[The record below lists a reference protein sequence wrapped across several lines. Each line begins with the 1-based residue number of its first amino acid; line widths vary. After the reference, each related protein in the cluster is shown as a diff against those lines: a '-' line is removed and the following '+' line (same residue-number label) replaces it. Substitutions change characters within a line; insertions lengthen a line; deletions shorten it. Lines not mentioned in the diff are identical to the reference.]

1 MFVLRFALHGTSEQA
16 FNFLNTACYRSTPR
30 RDTFWGGG
38 NDVTAALGFER
49 DGETTIIFRKKIK
62 PDGFTDHEIVNE
74 DMHVIWAVGQE
85 PGEYSH
91 VPKSGLEEKSEGTP
105 SIPDFYRP
113 DELKYHG
120 RKNRGIVSMNFF
132 EEVSRLCNRKLRHST
147 LVSH

>member
-1 MFVLRFALHGTSEQA
+1 MF
-16 FNFLNTACYRSTPR
+16 RSTPR
-30 RDTFWGGG
+30 RDTFWGGT

-74 DMHVIWAVGQE
+74 EMHVIWAVGQE

-91 VPKSGLEEKSEGTP
+91 VPKSGLESPAGTP
-105 SIPDFYRP
+105 SIPDFYKP

-120 RKNRGIVSMNFF
+120 KKNRGMLSMNFY
-132 EEVSRLCNRKLRHST
+132 EEVKTILKLPRNILLTVCLS
-147 LVSH
+147 

>member
-1 MFVLRFALHGTSEQA
+1 MF
-16 FNFLNTACYRSTPR
+16 RSTPR
-30 RDTFWGGG
+30 RDTFWGGN

-74 DMHVIWAVGQE
+74 EMHVIWAVGQE

-91 VPKSGLEEKSEGTP
+91 VPKSGLESPAGTP
-105 SIPDFYRP
+105 SIPDFYKP

-120 RKNRGIVSMNFF
+120 KKNRGMLSMNFY
-132 EEVSRLCNRKLRHST
+132 EEVKSIFKLARNI
-147 LVSH
+147 